1 MNYSCTIC
9 NRAFS
14 SKDSLKKHMNRKIPC
29 LIIEPEN
36 NNKNNKFKCESC
48 NRCFTSNQNLK
59 KHILSVCPIIKN
71 KKTEVQIMKDE
82 IIELKNAMNELR
94 KNITGNNSN
103 INGSGNNI
111 AINSNNTNNTTN
123 NTQNI
128 TINITPFSQTK
139 LTEKCI
145 IDLFL
150 DESTSA
156 CEYSKLELMDKA
168 NQKKERTKNLI
179 KSLFLESFEK
189 SFSDDI
195 TNVNV
200 YLAEN
205 REDTAKIYQENKKW
219 LPKSVMSV
227 LKKEFDVFIKKCQD
241 ISGHINYP
249 DNTPIGYQNSIN
261 QSISLLKSMHDN
273 EIIKD
278 AKPEFNIILEAN
290 RERLKGENIIV

>member
-1 MNYSCTIC
+1 MSYNCLIC
-9 NRAFS
+9 NKSFTTNGGLKRHM
-14 SKDSLKKHMNRKIPC
+14 SKKVPC
-29 LIIEPEN
+29 LVINPI
-36 NNKNNKFKCESC
+36 KISKFKCEAC
-48 NRCFTSNQNLK
+48 NRCFTSNQTLK
-59 KHILSVCPIIKN
+59 NHILKTCLIIKN
-71 KKTEVQIMKDE
+71 KKKEENIIDTMQNE

-94 KNITGNNSN
+94 KNINVGGN
-103 INGSGNNI
+103 IT
-111 AINSNNTNNTTN
+111 AINSNNTNTTTNNNTTN

-168 NQKKERTKNLI
+168 DQRKERTKNLI

-200 YLAEN
+200 YLAED

-249 DNTPIGYQNSIN
+249 DNTPIGYKNSIN
-261 QSISLLKSMHDN
+261 QSISLLQSMHDN

-290 RERLKGENIIV
+290 RDRLKNENII

>member
-1 MNYSCTIC
+1 MSYICPIC
-9 NRAFS
+9 NKSFTTNGG
-14 SKDSLKKHMNRKIPC
+14 LKRHTNKKIPC
-29 LIIEPEN
+29 LVINPI
-36 NNKNNKFKCESC
+36 KISKFKCESC
-48 NRCFTSNQNLK
+48 NRCFTSNQTLK
-59 KHILSVCPIIKN
+59 NHVLKTCLIIKN
-71 KKTEVQIMKDE
+71 KNTEVQIMQNE
-82 IIELKNAMNELR
+82 IIELKNAMDELR
-94 KNITGNNSN
+94 KNINGNV
-103 INGSGNNI
+103 
-111 AINSNNTNNTTN
+111 AINSNNTTN
-123 NTQNI
+123 NTINNNQNI
-128 TINITPFSQTK
+128 TINITPFSRTK

-156 CEYSKLELMDKA
+156 CEYSKMELMDKA
-168 NQKKERTKNLI
+168 DQRKERTKNLI
-179 KSLFLESFEK
+179 KLLFLESFEK

-195 TNVNV
+195 ANVNV
-200 YLAEN
+200 YLAED

-227 LKKEFDVFIKKCQD
+227 LKKEFDIFIKKCND

-261 QSISLLKSMHDN
+261 QAISILRSMHDN

-290 RERLKGENIIV
+290 RDRLKNENII

>member
-1 MNYSCTIC
+1 MVYNCTIC
-9 NRAFS
+9 NKTFTTNNGLKRHM
-14 SKDSLKKHMNRKIPC
+14 SKKTPC
-29 LIIEPEN
+29 IIINPIN
-36 NNKNNKFKCESC
+36 TAFKCDSC
-48 NRCFTSNQNLK
+48 NHSFTTNHNLRR
-59 KHILSVCPIIKN
+59 HIINICPIIKN
-71 KKTEVQIMKDE
+71 KKTEVQIMQGE
-82 IIELKNAMNELR
+82 IAELKNIVNEL
-94 KNITGNNSN
+94 KKNNSAQISP
-103 INGSGNNI
+103 INNV
-111 AINSNNTNNTTN
+111 AINSNNTTNNTTN

-195 TNVNV
+195 SNVNV

-227 LKKEFDVFIKKCQD
+227 LKKEFDVFIK
-241 ISGHINYP
+241 
-249 DNTPIGYQNSIN
+249 
-261 QSISLLKSMHDN
+261 
-273 EIIKD
+273 
-278 AKPEFNIILEAN
+278 
-290 RERLKGENIIV
+290 

>member
-1 MNYSCTIC
+1 MNYSCNSC
-9 NRAFS
+9 NRQFT

-29 LIIEPEN
+29 LIITN
-36 NNKNNKFKCESC
+36 TDNKRFKCESC
-48 NRCFTSNQNLK
+48 NRGFTSNQNLK
-59 KHILSVCPIIKN
+59 KHMIKTCPIIKN
-71 KKTEVQIMKDE
+71 KKTEVQIMQGE
-82 IIELKNAMNELR
+82 IAELKNIVNELR
-94 KNITGNNSN
+94 KNNSAQISPINNSN
-103 INGSGNNI
+103 V
-111 AINSNNTNNTTN
+111 ATN

-227 LKKEFDVFIKKCQD
+227 LKAI
-241 ISGHINYP
+241 
-249 DNTPIGYQNSIN
+249 
-261 QSISLLKSMHDN
+261 
-273 EIIKD
+273 
-278 AKPEFNIILEAN
+278 A
-290 RERLKGENIIV
+290 

>member
-1 MNYSCTIC
+1 MVYNCSIC
-9 NRAFS
+9 NKTFTTNGGLKRHM
-14 SKDSLKKHMNRKIPC
+14 SKKIPC
-29 LIIEPEN
+29 VIMNPIN
-36 NNKNNKFKCESC
+36 TAFKCDSC
-48 NRCFTSNQNLK
+48 NHSFTTNHNLRR
-59 KHILSVCPIIKN
+59 HIINICPIIKN
-71 KKTEVQIMKDE
+71 KKTEVQIMQGE
-82 IIELKNAMNELR
+82 IAELKNIVNELR
-94 KNITGNNSN
+94 KNNSAQISPINNN
-103 INGSGNNI
+103 V
-111 AINSNNTNNTTN
+111 AINSNNTTN

-179 KSLFLESFEK
+179 KLLFLESFEK

>member
-1 MNYSCTIC
+1 MSYNCPIC
-9 NRAFS
+9 NKSFTTNGG
-14 SKDSLKKHMNRKIPC
+14 LKRHNNKKVPC
-29 LIIEPEN
+29 LVINPVKIS
-36 NNKNNKFKCESC
+36 KFKCGSC
-48 NRCFTSNQNLK
+48 NRCFTSNQTLK
-59 KHILSVCPIIKN
+59 NHVLKTCLIIKN
-71 KKTEVQIMKDE
+71 KKKEENIINTMQNE
-82 IIELKNAMNELR
+82 ITELKNAMDELK

-103 INGSGNNI
+103 ITGSGNNI

-200 YLAEN
+200 YLAED

-227 LKKEFDVFIKKCQD
+227 LKAI
-241 ISGHINYP
+241 
-249 DNTPIGYQNSIN
+249 
-261 QSISLLKSMHDN
+261 
-273 EIIKD
+273 
-278 AKPEFNIILEAN
+278 A
-290 RERLKGENIIV
+290 

>member
-1 MNYSCTIC
+1 MSFSCTIC
-9 NRAFS
+9 NKTFTTNGG
-14 SKDSLKKHMNRKIPC
+14 LKRHKNKKIPC
-29 LIIEPEN
+29 LIVNPEKNQRFTCSACNKSFTTNQTLKHHTSKTCSIIKYKDMAITNKIAELTNTVNSLKLKLEQISPIN
-36 NNKNNKFKCESC
+36 NN
-48 NRCFTSNQNLK
+48 
-59 KHILSVCPIIKN
+59 V
-71 KKTEVQIMKDE
+71 
-82 IIELKNAMNELR
+82 
-94 KNITGNNSN
+94 
-103 INGSGNNI
+103 
-111 AINSNNTNNTTN
+111 AINSNNTTNNTTN

>member
-1 MNYSCTIC
+1 MNYACAIC
-9 NRAFS
+9 NRAFK

-29 LIIEPEN
+29 LIVEPAN
-36 NNKNNKFKCESC
+36 TQNDNKFKCESC

-59 KHILSVCPIIKN
+59 KHILTVCPIIKN

-82 IIELKNAMNELR
+82 IIELKNAMNEL
-94 KNITGNNSN
+94 KKN
-103 INGSGNNI
+103 INGNSAINGNNNNI
-111 AINSNNTNNTTN
+111 AINSNNTNNIIN
-123 NTQNI
+123 NNQNI

-156 CEYSKLELMDKA
+156 CEYSKMELMDKA
-168 NQKKERTKNLI
+168 DQRKERTKNLI
-179 KSLFLESFEK
+179 KLLFLESFEK

-195 TNVNV
+195 SNVNV
-200 YLAEN
+200 YLAED

-227 LKKEFDVFIKKCQD
+227 LKKEFDIFIKKCND

-261 QSISLLKSMHDN
+261 QAISILRSMHDN

-290 RERLKGENIIV
+290 RDRLKNENII

>member
-1 MNYSCTIC
+1 
-9 NRAFS
+9 
-14 SKDSLKKHMNRKIPC
+14 MNRKIPC
-29 LIIEPEN
+29 LIVNPINTQN
-36 NNKNNKFKCESC
+36 NRFKCESC

-59 KHILSVCPIIKN
+59 KHILTVCPIIKN
-71 KKTEVQIMKDE
+71 KKTEVQILRDE
-82 IIELKNAMNELR
+82 IIELKNAMNELK
-94 KNITGNNSN
+94 KNITGDVAIGN
-103 INGSGNNI
+103 NGSVAIGNT
-111 AINSNNTNNTTN
+111 INSNNTTN

-139 LTEKCI
+139 LLEKYI
-145 IDLFL
+145 IDTFL

-156 CEYSKLELMDKA
+156 CEYSKLDFMDKA
-168 NQKKERTKNLI
+168 NHKNLRTKNLI
-179 KSLFLESFEK
+179 KLLFLESFEK

-195 TNVNV
+195 NNVNV

-205 REDTAKIYQENKKW
+205 REDTAKIYQENNKW

-227 LKKEFDVFIKKCQD
+227 LKKEFDIFVKKCQD

-249 DNTPIGYQNSIN
+249 ADTPIGYKNSIN
-261 QSISLLKSMHDN
+261 TSISLLQSIHDN

-290 RERLKGENIIV
+290 RDRLKNENII

>member
-1 MNYSCTIC
+1 MVYNCSIC
-9 NRAFS
+9 NKTFTTNGGLKRHM
-14 SKDSLKKHMNRKIPC
+14 SKKIPC
-29 LIIEPEN
+29 VIMNPIN
-36 NNKNNKFKCESC
+36 TAFKCDSC
-48 NRCFTSNQNLK
+48 NHSFTTNHNLRR
-59 KHILSVCPIIKN
+59 HIINICPIIKN
-71 KKTEVQIMKDE
+71 KKTEVQIMQGE
-82 IIELKNAMNELR
+82 IAELKNIVNELR
-94 KNITGNNSN
+94 KNNSAQISPINNN
-103 INGSGNNI
+103 V
-111 AINSNNTNNTTN
+111 AINSNNTTN

-261 QSISLLKSMHDN
+261 QSISLLRSMHDN

-290 RERLKGENIIV
+290 RDRLKNENII

>member
-1 MNYSCTIC
+1 MVYNCSIC
-9 NRAFS
+9 NKTFTTNGGLKRHM
-14 SKDSLKKHMNRKIPC
+14 SKKIPC
-29 LIIEPEN
+29 VIMNPIN
-36 NNKNNKFKCESC
+36 TAFKCDSC
-48 NRCFTSNQNLK
+48 NHSFTTNHNLRR
-59 KHILSVCPIIKN
+59 HIINICPIIKN
-71 KKTEVQIMKDE
+71 KKTEVQIMQGE
-82 IIELKNAMNELR
+82 IAELKNIVNELR
-94 KNITGNNSN
+94 KNNSAQISPINNN
-103 INGSGNNI
+103 V
-111 AINSNNTNNTTN
+111 AINSNNTTN

>member
-1 MNYSCTIC
+1 MAYICPIC
-9 NRAFS
+9 NKSFTTNGG
-14 SKDSLKKHMNRKIPC
+14 LKRHNEKKIPC
-29 LIIEPEN
+29 VIIN
-36 NNKNNKFKCESC
+36 STNDKFKCDTC
-48 NRCFTSNQNLK
+48 NHNFTTNHNLRR
-59 KHILSVCPIIKN
+59 HITNICPIIKN

-82 IIELKNAMNELR
+82 IIELKNAMDELK
-94 KNITGNNSN
+94 KNINNNTAINSN
-103 INGSGNNI
+103 GNAAINSNNNI
-111 AINSNNTNNTTN
+111 AINSNNTINNN
-123 NTQNI
+123 QNI
-128 TINITPFSQTK
+128 TINITPFSRTK

-156 CEYSKLELMDKA
+156 CEYSKMELMDKA
-168 NQKKERTKNLI
+168 DQRKERTKNLI
-179 KSLFLESFEK
+179 KLLFLESFEK

-200 YLAEN
+200 YLAED

-227 LKKEFDVFIKKCQD
+227 LKKEFDIFIKKCND

-261 QSISLLKSMHDN
+261 QAISILRSMHDN

-290 RERLKGENIIV
+290 RDRLKNENII